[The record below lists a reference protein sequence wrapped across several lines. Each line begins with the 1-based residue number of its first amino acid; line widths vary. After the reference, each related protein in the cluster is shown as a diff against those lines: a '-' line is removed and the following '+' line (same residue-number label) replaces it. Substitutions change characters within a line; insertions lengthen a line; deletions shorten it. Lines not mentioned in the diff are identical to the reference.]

1 MPMKKIVELKEE
13 EDIDGLV
20 ELLKAGDTKER
31 AESAKALGILGDKL
45 ALGPLLRSLDDEDEE
60 TVRSN
65 VILAVGHI
73 DSQRGVEPLIEC
85 LKDDSWV
92 IRHDAAIA
100 LGHIGNEEA
109 VKALDELLEKEE
121 DIEIKQKAV
130 ESLGEIGGE
139 KAHEI
144 LMGHI
149 DDISVEE
156 EVIKALIKLD
166 GDEILPHLAQK
177 IKDGEKTV
185 REAAVQGLASI
196 GDEDSC
202 QLLVEALKDESWRI
216 REEAAKALGELNYR
230 DAEQKLVETLDDSNE
245 YVVEASLESLGRI
258 GDDDTVEFIKRKLDS
273 EKPEIRSSAVKA
285 LGEIGTELSTK
296 VLLEGLEY
304 EEHPRVLWAISDS
317 LSKAPDEH
325 KNIVYDKIDDVYGVK
340 EIVLS
345 VSLAKMGD
353 TRSIPQLLE
362 FVDDNRWK
370 IRQKVVEALRCIDL
384 KEVGDNRAK
393 SIIRKLRDALYDN
406 DKWVKVEAIKG
417 LAEKIEE
424 VGDRIDTTNEI
435 EEFDKIAETEVDGD
449 VKEAIEESIKILK

>member
-1 MPMKKIVELKEE
+1 MPMKKIVEMKEE

-31 AESAKALGILGDKL
+31 AESAKALGILGDRL

-60 TVRSN
+60 AVRSN
-65 VILAVGHI
+65 VILAIGHI
-73 DSQRGVEPLIEC
+73 DSERGIEPLIEC

-139 KAHEI
+139 KAHDI
-144 LMGHI
+144 LMEHL

-156 EVIKALIKLD
+156 EVIKALVKID

-177 IKDGEKTV
+177 IKDGEKSV

-202 QLLVEALKDESWRI
+202 ELLVESLKDESWRI
-216 REEAAKALGELNYR
+216 REEAAKALGELNYK
-230 DAEQKLVETLDDSNE
+230 DAEPKLAEALDDSNQ
-245 YVVEASLESLGRI
+245 YVVEAALESLGKI
-258 GDDDTVEFIKRKLDS
+258 GDDETIEVIKRKLDS

-285 LGEIGTELSTK
+285 LGETGTEHSTE
-296 VLLEGLEY
+296 VLLDRLHL
-304 EEHPRVLWAISDS
+304 EEHPRVLWVISNS
-317 LSKAPDEH
+317 LSSGPNEFRDIIYDRMDEV
-325 KNIVYDKIDDVYGVK
+325 IGVK

-353 TRSIPQLLE
+353 TRVIPKLLD

-393 SIIRKLRDALYDN
+393 SIIRKLKDALHDN

-417 LAEKIEE
+417 LAEMIDE
-424 VGDRIDTTNEI
+424 VGDRIDTSKEI
-435 EEFDKIAETEVDGD
+435 EELERISGSEGDQD
-449 VKEAIEESIKILK
+449 VKAAIDESMTLLK